1 MISESQSNLEAGSD
15 LSLDLEPELQDSFPI
30 AAIGASAGGLEA
42 FTELLANLPNDT
54 GMGFVLIQHL
64 APEHDSQLSE
74 ILRRT
79 TEMPVNQAQEGMRI
93 VPNSVYVIPPNTLMT
108 LEQGILRLEP
118 RRKVRG
124 KYMVIDGF
132 FSSLAADRG
141 ENAIA
146 VLLSGSNEDGTVGL
160 GVIKSVGGVTF
171 AQELTSAEYPTM
183 PMIAIASGYV
193 DMVLAPEEIAAELV
207 IISQKAN
214 ESRAVID
221 AEVTRDAIDI
231 PSTGIFMNSGE
242 TLAHIFSLLLNRMG
256 VDFSNYKQGTIRR
269 RIARRMG
276 LLNLKDL
283 EAYREFLQTHPDE
296 VEKLYHDILI
306 NVTSFFREPESF
318 KVLQELVFPAICE
331 YKSFDAPIRIWV
343 AGCST
348 GEEVYSIA
356 ISLLEFF
363 GNRPAKHP
371 IQIFATD
378 ISEIAINKAR
388 LGIYNH
394 QSLVDISPERLRQF
408 FTQVQDGYQIGK
420 SVRELCVF
428 ARQNLTSD
436 PPFSR
441 LDLISC
447 RNMLIYLEPVLQKKV
462 MPIFHYALNPN
473 GFLMLGS
480 SEGIGSASDLF
491 AIANKKNRIYNR
503 KPTAPQMNFNF
514 VKSTYVKQP
523 EIPVKRILPEPES
536 NLEQIADQ
544 IVLNQYAPV
553 GVIVNVDLDI
563 LQFRGQTSLYLEA
576 AAGKASLNLLKMARP
591 ELMLEL
597 RSLLYDAKK
606 QNIPI
611 TKDNIPMSSLLVK
624 INVIPLQSDNETHFL
639 VLFESRTEP
648 ILSAN
653 PVNAPVSKSRKE
665 RQNEVNIEIARL
677 THELFKTKEYLRSII
692 ESQEATNQD
701 LKVASEEYLSSNEEL
716 QSANEELETAKE
728 EIQATNEELST
739 VNEEMRDRNTQLN
752 FVNNDLQNLLKSVN
766 IPILMLS
773 GDLRIR
779 RFTPMAEQAFNLIA
793 SDVGRPFSDIQTNI
807 GVPDLMGL
815 ISQVLDTL
823 IPFEQDV
830 QSRTGHWDILRIR
843 PYRTTDN
850 VIDGVVISLFD
861 IDLLK
866 NSAIELSFSRNY
878 ANAIIET
885 LRQPLVVLNAQMQ
898 VVTANHAFYT
908 VFQIGPALTEQRS
921 FFDLG
926 QGEWNIPKLQSL
938 LNQILTI
945 GISVQDYEITQ
956 NFAKL
961 GTRTMLL
968 NICQIQQA
976 DQGKMILLAIEDITE
991 RKLQKQQ
998 LIAQNQALLEA
1009 IAASDAA
1016 NQAKSKFL
1024 GNVSHELRTPLNSI
1038 MGFSQLLQ
1046 DHPNLDQESLEF
1058 INIIYRSGEHLFALI
1073 KDLLDISRIEADKM
1087 ELEPRLLCLASF
1099 LQATVSMVYI
1109 KADQKNLTFTTDF
1122 ASDLPETIYA
1132 DEKRLKQVILN
1143 LLSNAIK
1150 FTSAGQITF
1159 SVRKITN
1166 APKIQFAI
1174 ADTGTG
1180 IAAPELAK
1188 IFLPFEQVG
1197 EVAVKTEGTGL
1208 GLAISQDIINRMGGE
1223 ITVVSQI
1230 GVGSIFSFELDLSTP
1245 PTMGLSPLSI
1255 PESPPNPQSLIS
1267 GAIASSTPPQTTN
1280 LLEAENSLTPSLP
1293 PAGEEDP
1300 LTPSPS
1306 PAGEEDLLTPSP
1318 SPAGE
1323 EDPLT
1328 PSPSPAG
1335 EGDKRIL
1342 SILVAEDV
1350 TYNQM
1355 LIKLF
1360 LQKLG
1365 YQPDIVSNG
1374 LEVLAK
1380 LREKRYDIILMDIQ
1394 MPQMDGMEA
1403 TRRIVAGYAE
1413 SDRPYIIAVS
1423 ANSSGEDQAQYL
1435 ALGMNDAIAKPYVLD
1450 ELQEALSRFNP

>member
-1 MISESQSNLEAGSD
+1 MMSESKSNLEMGSD
-15 LSLDLEPELQDSFPI
+15 LSLEIEAEVSESFPI

-42 FTELLANLPNDT
+42 FTQLLKNLPNDT
-54 GMGFVLIQHL
+54 GLGFVLIQHL

-74 ILRRT
+74 ILQRT
-79 TEMPVNQAQEGMRI
+79 TEMPVNEAQEGMRI

-118 RRKVRG
+118 RHRVRG

-141 ENAIA
+141 EQAIA
-146 VLLSGSNEDGTVGL
+146 VLLSGNNEDGTVGL
-160 GVIKSVGGVTF
+160 GVIKSAGGVTF
-171 AQELTSAEYPTM
+171 AQDLASAEFPTM
-183 PMIAIASGYV
+183 PMIAIASGHV
-193 DMVLAPEEIAAELV
+193 DYVLAPAEIAAELV
-207 IISQKAN
+207 SISQKAH
-214 ESRAVID
+214 ESREAVDVAIARDEID
-221 AEVTRDAIDI
+221 EPSKAI
-231 PSTGIFMNSGE
+231 FVNSGE
-242 TLAHIFSLLLNRMG
+242 TLAHIFTLLLNRMG
-256 VDFSNYKQGTIRR
+256 VDFSHYKQGTIRR
-269 RIARRMG
+269 RISRRMG
-276 LLNLKDL
+276 LLNLRDL
-283 EAYREFLQTHPDE
+283 ETYREFLQAHPDE

-306 NVTSFFREPESF
+306 NVTSFFRESDSF
-318 KVLQELVFPAICE
+318 VALQQLVFPTVCQN
-331 YKSFDAPIRIWV
+331 KSIDTPIRIWV

-356 ISLLEFF
+356 MCLLEFLSD
-363 GNRPAKHP
+363 RPDKHP

-378 ISEIAINKAR
+378 ISEIAISKAR
-388 LGIYNH
+388 LGIYSH
-394 QSLVDISPERLRQF
+394 ESLVDISPERLRRF

-420 SVRELCVF
+420 SVREVCVF

-462 MPIFHYALNPN
+462 MPIFHYALNPD

-480 SEGIGSASDLF
+480 SEGVGSAADLF
-491 AIANKKNRIYNR
+491 AIADKKNRIYKS
-503 KPTAPQMNFNF
+503 KPTTPRLNFNF
-514 VKSTYVKQP
+514 VKSAYVN
-523 EIPVKRILPEPES
+523 ESLSLLKRNVPEPES
-536 NLEQIADQ
+536 NLEQIADRV
-544 IVLNQYAPV
+544 VLSQYAPV

-563 LQFRGQTSLYLEA
+563 LQFRGQTSQYLEP

-597 RSLLYDAKK
+597 RSILYDAKR
-606 QNIPI
+606 QNVPVA
-611 TKDNIPMSSLLVK
+611 KDDIEMSTLLVK
-624 INVIPLQSDNETHFL
+624 INVIPIQSDNDPYFL
-639 VLFESRTEP
+639 VLFESRAKP
-648 ILSAN
+648 ILSPN
-653 PVNAPVSKSRKE
+653 PVPPPVSKSRKE
-665 RQNEVNIEIARL
+665 RQTEISIEVARL

-692 ESQEATNQD
+692 DAQEATNQD

-739 VNEEMRDRNTQLN
+739 INDEIRDRNNQLN

-779 RFTPMAEQAFNLIA
+779 RFTPMAEQAFNLIT

-807 GVPDLMGL
+807 GVPNLMSL
-815 ISQVLDTL
+815 IIEVMDTL

-830 QSRTGHWDILRIR
+830 QNRSGHWDILRIR

-866 NSAIELSFSRNY
+866 HSVIELSFSRNY

-885 LRQPLVVLNAQMQ
+885 LRQPLIVLDDYLQ

-908 VFQIGPALTEQRS
+908 VFQMSADLTEHQS
-921 FFDLG
+921 LFDLG
-926 QGEWNIPKLQSL
+926 EGEWNIPKLRSL
-938 LNQILTI
+938 LNDILTLDV
-945 GISVQDYEITQ
+945 SVQDYEITQ
-956 NFAKL
+956 NFAQL

-968 NICQIQQA
+968 NACQIEQA
-976 DQGKMILLAIEDITE
+976 NQGKMILIAIEDITE

-998 LIAQNQALLEA
+998 LMAQNQALSEA
-1009 IAASDAA
+1009 IAASKAA

-1024 GNVSHELRTPLNSI
+1024 GNISHELRTPLNSI

-1046 DHPNLDQESLEF
+1046 DNSSLDEEAKEF
-1058 INIIYRSGEHLFALI
+1058 ISIVYKSGEHLFALI
-1073 KDLLDISRIEADKM
+1073 KDLLDISKIEADKM
-1087 ELEPRLLCLASF
+1087 ELDPNLLDLANF
-1099 LQATVSMVYI
+1099 LKTTMDMVWL
-1109 KADQKNLTFTTDF
+1109 KALQKNLTLIPDF
-1122 ASDLPETIYA
+1122 AADLPETIFA
-1132 DEKRLKQVILN
+1132 DEKRLRQVLIN

-1150 FTSAGQITF
+1150 FTSVGEINFT
-1159 SVRKITN
+1159 VRKIYSDN
-1166 APKIQFAI
+1166 PNRKLIQFAI
-1174 ADTGTG
+1174 SDTGAG

-1223 ITVVSQI
+1223 INVVSQF
-1230 GVGSIFSFELDLSTP
+1230 GVGSIFSFELELSTP
-1245 PTMGLSPLSI
+1245 QIMGLSPLSI
-1255 PESPPNPQSLIS
+1255 LEMPPNPEARGLSPSPI
-1267 GAIASSTPPQTTN
+1267 PQTKN
-1280 LLEAENSLTPSLP
+1280 LLEAAEI
-1293 PAGEEDP
+1293 P

-1306 PAGEEDLLTPSP
+1306 PKQVE
-1318 SPAGE
+1318 
-1323 EDPLT
+1323 
-1328 PSPSPAG
+1328 
-1335 EGDKRIL
+1335 KRIM

-1365 YQPDIVSNG
+1365 YQPEIASNG

-1380 LREKRYDIILMDIQ
+1380 LREERYDVILMDIQ
-1394 MPQMDGMEA
+1394 MPQMDGMET
-1403 TRRIVAGYAE
+1403 TRRIVAEYAE
-1413 SDRPYIIAVS
+1413 GDRPYIIAVS
-1423 ANSSGEDQAQYL
+1423 ANSSSEDQAQYL
-1435 ALGMNDAIAKPYVLD
+1435 ALGMKAAISKPYVLD
-1450 ELQEALSRFNP
+1450 ELEQALSRINL

>member
-1 MISESQSNLEAGSD
+1 MRPESESNLQIGSD
-15 LSLDLEPELQDSFPI
+15 LSLELDPELQQYLQIDSDLSLELDPELQQSFPI
-30 AAIGASAGGLEA
+30 AAIGASAGGLDA
-42 FTELLANLPNDT
+42 FTQLLRNLPSVT

-79 TEMPVNQAQEGMRI
+79 TEMPVNEAQDGMRI

-118 RRKVRG
+118 RRRVRG

-160 GVIKSVGGVTF
+160 GVIKSAGGVTF
-171 AQELTSAEYPTM
+171 AQDLASAEFPTM

-193 DMVLAPEEIAAELV
+193 DFVLAPAEIAAELV
-207 IISQKAN
+207 IISQKSS
-214 ESRAVID
+214 ESRETTIAMDEID
-221 AEVTRDAIDI
+221 E
-231 PSTGIFMNSGE
+231 PSTAIFVNSGE
-242 TLAHIFSLLLNRMG
+242 TLAHIFTLLLNRMG
-256 VDFSNYKQGTIRR
+256 VDFSHYKQGTIRR

-276 LLNLKDL
+276 LLNLRDL
-283 EAYREFLQTHPDE
+283 ETYREFLQAHPDE

-306 NVTSFFREPESF
+306 NVTSFFREPDSF
-318 KVLQELVFPAICE
+318 TVLQQLVFPTICQNKAI
-331 YKSFDAPIRIWV
+331 DAPIRIWV

-356 ISLLEFF
+356 MCLLEFF
-363 GNRPAKHP
+363 DDRPVKHP

-378 ISEIAINKAR
+378 ISEIAISKAR
-388 LGIYNH
+388 LGIYSH
-394 QSLVDISPERLRQF
+394 EALVDISPERLRHF

-462 MPIFHYALNPN
+462 MPIFHYALNPD

-480 SEGIGSASDLF
+480 SEGIGSASELF
-491 AIANKKNRIYNR
+491 AIADKKNRIYKS
-503 KPTAPQMNFNF
+503 KPTAPRLNFNF
-514 VKSTYVKQP
+514 VKSAYVHEP
-523 EIPVKRILPEPES
+523 SSLAKRNVPEPES
-536 NLEQIADQ
+536 NLEQLADQ
-544 IVLNQYAPV
+544 VVLSQFAPV
-553 GVIVNVDLDI
+553 GVIVNADLDI
-563 LQFRGQTSLYLEA
+563 LQFRGQTSQYLEP

-597 RSLLYDAKK
+597 RSLLYDAKR
-606 QNIPI
+606 QNVPVA
-611 TKDNIPMSSLLVK
+611 KDDIEMSTLLVK
-624 INVIPLQSDNETHFL
+624 INVIPIQSDNDPYFL
-639 VLFESRTEP
+639 VLFESRAKP
-648 ILSAN
+648 ILSPN
-653 PVNAPVSKSRKE
+653 PVIPPVSKSRKE
-665 RQNEVNIEIARL
+665 RQTEVNIEVARL

-692 ESQEATNQD
+692 DAQEATNQD

-739 VNEEMRDRNTQLN
+739 INEEIRDRNNQLN

-793 SDVGRPFSDIQTNI
+793 SDVGRPFSDIQTHI
-807 GVPDLMGL
+807 GVPNLMSL
-815 ISQVLDTL
+815 ITEVIDTL

-830 QSRTGHWDILRIR
+830 QNRSGHWDILRIR

-866 NSAIELSFSRNY
+866 HSAIELSFSRNY

-885 LRQPLVVLNAQMQ
+885 LRQPLIVLNVDLQ
-898 VVTANHAFYT
+898 VVTANHAFYRL
-908 VFQIGPALTEQRS
+908 FQMSEDQTEDQS
-921 FFDLG
+921 LFDLG
-926 QGEWNIPKLQSL
+926 EGEWNIPKLRSL
-938 LNQILTI
+938 LNDILTFD
-945 GISVQDYEITQ
+945 ISVQDYEITQ
-956 NFAKL
+956 NFTQI

-968 NICQIQQA
+968 NACQIEQA
-976 DQGKMILLAIEDITE
+976 NRGKMILIAIEDITE

-998 LIAQNQALLEA
+998 LMAQNQALLEA
-1009 IAASDAA
+1009 IAASKAA

-1024 GNVSHELRTPLNSI
+1024 GNISHELRTPLNSI

-1046 DHPNLDQESLEF
+1046 DNPSLDEEAKEF
-1058 INIIYRSGEHLFALI
+1058 IGIVYKSAEHLFALI
-1073 KDLLDISRIEADKM
+1073 KDLLDISKIEADKM
-1087 ELEPRLLCLASF
+1087 ELDPNLLDLANF
-1099 LQATVSMVYI
+1099 LKTTMDMVWL
-1109 KADQKNLTFTTDF
+1109 KALQKNLTLIPDF
-1122 ASDLPETIYA
+1122 AADLPETIFA
-1132 DEKRLKQVILN
+1132 DEKRLRQVLIN

-1150 FTSAGQITF
+1150 FTSVGEINFT
-1159 SVRKITN
+1159 VRKIYSDN
-1166 APKIQFAI
+1166 PSRKLIQFAI
-1174 ADTGTG
+1174 ADTGAG
-1180 IAAPELAK
+1180 IAASELAK

-1223 ITVVSQI
+1223 IKVVSHLGI
-1230 GVGSIFSFELDLSTP
+1230 GSIFSFELDLSTP
-1245 PTMGLSPLSI
+1245 PIMGLSALSI
-1255 PESPPNPQSLIS
+1255 PEMPPNPEARGLSL
-1267 GAIASSTPPQTTN
+1267 SSIPQTTN
-1280 LLEAENSLTPSLP
+1280 LLEAAEIR
-1293 PAGEEDP
+1293 

-1306 PAGEEDLLTPSP
+1306 S
-1318 SPAGE
+1318 
-1323 EDPLT
+1323 
-1328 PSPSPAG
+1328 AG
-1335 EGDKRIL
+1335 EGDKKTL
-1342 SILVAEDV
+1342 NILVAEDV

-1365 YQPDIVSNG
+1365 YQTEIASNG

-1380 LREKRYDIILMDIQ
+1380 LREKRYDVILMDIQ
-1394 MPQMDGMEA
+1394 MPQMDGMET
-1403 TRRIVAGYAE
+1403 TRRIVAEYAE
-1413 SDRPYIIAVS
+1413 GDRPYIIAVS
-1423 ANSSGEDQAQYL
+1423 ANSTGEDQEQYL
-1435 ALGMNDAIAKPYVLD
+1435 ALGMNAAIAKPYVLD
-1450 ELQEALSRFNP
+1450 ELEEALSRVNP

>member
-1 MISESQSNLEAGSD
+1 MANRKKDEKIMISESQSNLEAGSD

-124 KYMVIDGF
+124 KFMVIDGF

-146 VLLSGSNEDGTVGL
+146 VLLSGNNEDGTVGL

-171 AQELTSAEYPTM
+171 AQELSSAEYPTM

-193 DMVLAPEEIAAELV
+193 DMVLAPDEIAAELV
-207 IISQKAN
+207 IISQKVN
-214 ESRAVID
+214 ESMAVID
-221 AEVTRDAIDI
+221 AEVARDEIDT
-231 PSTGIFMNSGE
+231 PSTGIFVNSGE
-242 TLAHIFSLLLNRMG
+242 TLAYIFALLLNRMG

-283 EAYREFLQTHPDE
+283 EAYREFLQVHPDE

-331 YKSFDAPIRIWV
+331 YKSVDAPIRIWV

-356 ISLLEFF
+356 MSLLEFF
-363 GNRPAKHP
+363 GDRPAKHP

-378 ISEIAINKAR
+378 ISEVAISKAR

-394 QSLVDISPERLRQF
+394 QALVDISPERLRQF

-480 SEGIGSASDLF
+480 SEGIGSASELF
-491 AIANKKNRIYNR
+491 AIADKKNRIYNR

-523 EIPVKRILPEPES
+523 EIPAKRSLPESES

-611 TKDNIPMSSLLVK
+611 TKDDIPMSSLLVK
-624 INVIPLQSDNETHFL
+624 INVIPIQNDNETCFL
-639 VLFESRTEP
+639 VLFESRAQP
-648 ILSAN
+648 ILSTN
-653 PVNAPVSKSRKE
+653 PVSAPVSKSRKE

-677 THELFKTKEYLRSII
+677 THELFKTKEYLRAII

-739 VNEEMRDRNTQLN
+739 VNEEMRDRNTQLS

-779 RFTPMAEQAFNLIA
+779 RFTPLAEQAFNLIA

-807 GVPDLMGL
+807 GVPNLMGL
-815 ISQVLDTL
+815 VSEVLDTL

-861 IDLLK
+861 IDL
-866 NSAIELSFSRNY
+866 
-878 ANAIIET
+878 
-885 LRQPLVVLNAQMQ
+885 
-898 VVTANHAFYT
+898 
-908 VFQIGPALTEQRS
+908 
-921 FFDLG
+921 
-926 QGEWNIPKLQSL
+926 
-938 LNQILTI
+938 
-945 GISVQDYEITQ
+945 
-956 NFAKL
+956 
-961 GTRTMLL
+961 
-968 NICQIQQA
+968 
-976 DQGKMILLAIEDITE
+976 
-991 RKLQKQQ
+991 
-998 LIAQNQALLEA
+998 
-1009 IAASDAA
+1009 
-1016 NQAKSKFL
+1016 
-1024 GNVSHELRTPLNSI
+1024 
-1038 MGFSQLLQ
+1038 
-1046 DHPNLDQESLEF
+1046 
-1058 INIIYRSGEHLFALI
+1058 
-1073 KDLLDISRIEADKM
+1073 
-1087 ELEPRLLCLASF
+1087 
-1099 LQATVSMVYI
+1099 
-1109 KADQKNLTFTTDF
+1109 
-1122 ASDLPETIYA
+1122 PEMIYA

-1159 SVRKITN
+1159 SVRKKLSDLS
-1166 APKIQFAI
+1166 APNLIQFAI

-1267 GAIASSTPPQTTN
+1267 GAIDSSTPPQTTN
-1280 LLEAENSLTPSLP
+1280 LLEAES
-1293 PAGEEDP
+1293 P

-1306 PAGEEDLLTPSP
+1306 PAGEESPLTSSLSP
-1318 SPAGE
+1318 TGE
-1323 EDPLT
+1323 ESPLT

-1335 EGDKRIL
+1335 EGDKRTL

-1350 TYNQM
+1350 IYNQM

-1380 LREKRYDIILMDIQ
+1380 LREKRYDVILMDIQ

-1403 TRRIVAGYAE
+1403 TRRIVAGYPQ

-1450 ELQEALSRFNP
+1450 ELQQALSRFNP

>member
-1 MISESQSNLEAGSD
+1 VVNRKKNEKIMVPESKSSLEVGSD
-15 LSLDLEPELQDSFPI
+15 FSLEIEPELPESFPI
-30 AAIGASAGGLEA
+30 AAIGASAGGLDA
-42 FTELLANLPNDT
+42 FTQLLKNLPSDT

-79 TEMPVNQAQEGMRI
+79 TEMPVNEAQEGMRI

-141 ENAIA
+141 EQAIA
-146 VLLSGSNEDGTVGL
+146 VVLTGSNEDGTVGL
-160 GVIKSVGGVTF
+160 GVIKSAGGVTF
-171 AQELTSAEYPTM
+171 AQDLASAEFPTM

-193 DMVLAPEEIAAELV
+193 DYVLAPAEIAAELG

-214 ESRAVID
+214 ESREAVDVAIARDEID
-221 AEVTRDAIDI
+221 E
-231 PSTGIFMNSGE
+231 PSTAIFVNSGE
-242 TLAHIFSLLLNRMG
+242 TLAHIFTLLLNRMG
-256 VDFSNYKQGTIRR
+256 VDFSHYKQGTIRR
-269 RIARRMG
+269 RISRRMG
-276 LLNLKDL
+276 LLNLRDL
-283 EAYREFLQTHPDE
+283 ETYREFLQVHPDE

-306 NVTSFFREPESF
+306 NVTSFFREPDSF
-318 KVLQELVFPAICE
+318 NALQQLVFPTICQNKAI
-331 YKSFDAPIRIWV
+331 DAAIRIWV

-356 ISLLEFF
+356 MCLLEFL
-363 GNRPAKHP
+363 GDRPVKYP

-378 ISEIAINKAR
+378 ISEIAISKAR
-388 LGIYNH
+388 LGIYSH
-394 QSLVDISPERLRQF
+394 EALVDISPDRLRRF

-462 MPIFHYALNPN
+462 MPIFHYALNTD

-480 SEGIGSASDLF
+480 SEGIGSAADLF
-491 AIANKKNRIYNR
+491 AVADKKNRIYKS
-503 KPTAPQMNFNF
+503 KPTAPRMNFNF
-514 VKSTYVKQP
+514 VKSAYVNEP
-523 EIPVKRILPEPES
+523 SSLVKRNEPEPES
-536 NLEQIADQ
+536 NLEQIADRV
-544 IVLNQYAPV
+544 VLSQYAPV

-563 LQFRGQTSLYLEA
+563 LQFRGQTRQYLEP

-611 TKDNIPMSSLLVK
+611 AKDNIEMSSLLVK
-624 INVIPLQSDNETHFL
+624 INVIPIQSDDVSHFL
-639 VLFESRTEP
+639 VLFESRAKP
-648 ILSAN
+648 ILLAN
-653 PVNAPVSKSRKE
+653 PDTPPVSKSRKE
-665 RQNEVNIEIARL
+665 RQAEVNIEVARL

-692 ESQEATNQD
+692 DAQEATNQD
-701 LKVASEEYLSSNEEL
+701 LKVAGEEYLSSNEEL

-728 EIQATNEELST
+728 EIQATNEELTT
-739 VNEEMRDRNTQLN
+739 VNEEIRDRNNQLN
-752 FVNNDLQNLLKSVN
+752 TVNNDLQNLLKSVN

-779 RFTPMAEQAFNLIA
+779 RFTPMAEQAFNLIV

-807 GVPDLMGL
+807 GVPNLMDL
-815 ISQVLDTL
+815 IAEVIDTL

-830 QSRTGHWDILRIR
+830 QNRSGHWDILRIR

-861 IDLLK
+861 IDILK

-885 LRQPLVVLNAQMQ
+885 LHQPLIVLNANLQ

-908 VFQIGPALTEQRS
+908 VFQMSVDLTEHQS
-921 FFDLG
+921 LFDLG
-926 QGEWNIPKLQSL
+926 AGEWNIPQLRSL
-938 LNQILTI
+938 LNEILTLN
-945 GISVQDYEITQ
+945 ISIQDYEITQ
-956 NFAKL
+956 NFAQI
-961 GTRTMLL
+961 GIRTILLNVCQIEQANDDKMLL
-968 NICQIQQA
+968 I
-976 DQGKMILLAIEDITE
+976 AIEDITE

-998 LIAQNQALLEA
+998 LIAQNQALSEA
-1009 IAASDAA
+1009 IAASEAA
-1016 NQAKSKFL
+1016 NLAKSKFL
-1024 GNVSHELRTPLNSI
+1024 GNVSHELRTPLNAI

-1046 DHPNLDQESLEF
+1046 DNPSLDEEAKEF
-1058 INIIYRSGEHLFALI
+1058 ISIIHDSGKHLLGLI

-1087 ELEPRLLCLASF
+1087 EIEPNLIDLANF
-1099 LQATVSMVYI
+1099 LKTTADIVWL
-1109 KADQKNLTFTTDF
+1109 KAIQKNLTLTQNF
-1122 ASDLPETIYA
+1122 APDLPEIIFA
-1132 DEKRLKQVILN
+1132 DDKRLKQVLLN

-1150 FTSAGQITF
+1150 FTSVGAITF
-1159 SVRKITN
+1159 TVRKIATN
-1166 APKIQFAI
+1166 NPSQNLIQFAI
-1174 ADTGTG
+1174 ADSGAG
-1180 IAAPELAK
+1180 IAASELTK

-1197 EVAVKTEGTGL
+1197 EVDVKTEGTGL

-1230 GVGSIFSFELDLSTP
+1230 GVGSKFSFELDLSAP
-1245 PTMGLSPLSI
+1245 NIMGLSPLSI
-1255 PESPPNPQSLIS
+1255 PEIPPNPQHLIS
-1267 GAIASSTPPQTTN
+1267 GAIASSTPPQITN
-1280 LLEAENSLTPSLP
+1280 LLAAEI
-1293 PAGEEDP
+1293 P

-1306 PAGEEDLLTPSP
+1306 PK
-1318 SPAGE
+1318 
-1323 EDPLT
+1323 
-1328 PSPSPAG
+1328 AG
-1335 EGDKRIL
+1335 EGDKKTL

-1350 TYNQM
+1350 SYNQM

-1360 LQKLG
+1360 LNKLG
-1365 YQPDIVSNG
+1365 YEYEVVSNG
-1374 LEVLAK
+1374 IEVLAK
-1380 LREKRYDIILMDIQ
+1380 LREKRYDVILMDIQ
-1394 MPQMDGMEA
+1394 MPQMDGMET
-1403 TRRIVAGYAE
+1403 TRRIVAEYAG
-1413 SDRPYIIAVS
+1413 DRPYIIAVS
-1423 ANSSGEDQAQYL
+1423 ANSSGEDQAKYL
-1435 ALGMNDAIAKPYVLD
+1435 ALGMDDAIAKPYVLA
-1450 ELQEALSRFNP
+1450 ELEQALSRFNP

>member
-1 MISESQSNLEAGSD
+1 MTSESEANLETGSD
-15 LSLDLEPELQDSFPI
+15 LSLDLEPLLQDSFPI
-30 AAIGASAGGLEA
+30 AAIGASAGGLDA
-42 FTELLANLPNDT
+42 FTQLLRNLPDDT
-54 GMGFVLIQHL
+54 GMGFVVIQHL

-74 ILRRT
+74 ILGRT
-79 TEMPVNQAQEGMRI
+79 TAMPVNEAQEGMRI

-146 VLLSGSNEDGTVGL
+146 VLLSGNNEDGTVGF
-160 GVIKSVGGVTF
+160 GVIKSVGGATF
-171 AQELTSAEYPTM
+171 AQELASAEFPTM

-193 DMVLAPEEIAAELV
+193 DMVLTPEEIAAELV
-207 IISQKAN
+207 IISQKAH
-214 ESRAVID
+214 ESMAVVD
-221 AEVTRDAIDI
+221 AEIARDAIDL
-231 PSTGIFMNSGE
+231 PSTAIFEHSGE
-242 TLAHIFSLLLNRMG
+242 TMAHIFTLLLNRMG
-256 VDFSNYKQGTIRR
+256 VDFSHYKQGTMRR

-276 LLNLKDL
+276 MLNLEDL
-283 EAYREFLQTHPDE
+283 ESYREFLQANPVE

-318 KVLQELVFPAICE
+318 KVLQQLVFPALCE
-331 YKSFDAPIRIWV
+331 HKPLDAPIRIWV

-363 GNRPAKHP
+363 GDRPDKHP

-394 QSLVDISPERLRQF
+394 QALVDISPERLRQF
-408 FTQVQDGYQIGK
+408 FTQVPDGYQIGK
-420 SVRELCVF
+420 SVRQLCVF

-462 MPIFHYALNPN
+462 MPIFHYALNAD

-480 SEGIGSASDLF
+480 SEGIGSAAELF
-491 AIANKKNRIYNR
+491 AVVDKKNRIYKR
-503 KPTAPQMNFNF
+503 KPTSPQMNFNF
-514 VKSTYVKQP
+514 VKSTYVKSTN
-523 EIPVKRILPEPES
+523 VKNLGSLVQQDLTEPES
-536 NLEQIADQ
+536 NLEQVADRV
-544 IVLNQYAPV
+544 VLSQYAPV
-553 GVIVNVDLDI
+553 GVIVNGDLDI

-597 RSLLYDAKK
+597 RSLLYDVKK

-611 TKDNIPMSSLLVK
+611 TKDNVQMSSLLVK
-624 INVIPLQSDNETHFL
+624 INVIPIQSDNETHFL
-639 VLFESRTEP
+639 VLFESRVQS
-648 ILSAN
+648 ILSATPEPA
-653 PVNAPVSKSRKE
+653 PVNKSRKE
-665 RQNEVNIEIARL
+665 RQNEVNIEVARL

-692 ESQEATNQD
+692 ESQEATHQD
-701 LKVASEEYLSSNEEL
+701 LKVAGEEYLSSNEEL

-728 EIQATNEELST
+728 EIQATNEELTT
-739 VNEEMRDRNTQLN
+739 VNEEMRDRNTRLN
-752 FVNNDLQNLLKSVN
+752 IANNDLQNLLKSVN

-773 GDLRIR
+773 RDLRIR

-807 GVPDLMGL
+807 GVPNLMGL
-815 ISQVLDTL
+815 IIEVIDTL

-866 NSAIELSFSRNY
+866 
-878 ANAIIET
+878 
-885 LRQPLVVLNAQMQ
+885 
-898 VVTANHAFYT
+898 
-908 VFQIGPALTEQRS
+908 
-921 FFDLG
+921 
-926 QGEWNIPKLQSL
+926 
-938 LNQILTI
+938 
-945 GISVQDYEITQ
+945 
-956 NFAKL
+956 
-961 GTRTMLL
+961 
-968 NICQIQQA
+968 
-976 DQGKMILLAIEDITE
+976 
-991 RKLQKQQ
+991 LQKEQ
-998 LIAQNQALLEA
+998 LTAQNQALSEA
-1009 IAASDAA
+1009 IAASEAA
-1016 NQAKSKFL
+1016 NIAKSRFL
-1024 GNVSHELRTPLNSI
+1024 GNVSHELRTPLNSVL
-1038 MGFSQLLQ
+1038 GFSQLLQ
-1046 DHPNLDQESLEF
+1046 EDPSLAEETLEF
-1058 INIIYRSGEHLFALI
+1058 INIIYKSGEHLFSLI
-1073 KDLLDISRIEADKM
+1073 QDLLDISRIEANKM
-1087 ELEPRLLCLASF
+1087 ELQPKLLNLASF
-1099 LQATVSMVYI
+1099 LQTTVDIIYI
-1109 KADQKNLTFTTDF
+1109 QSHQKNLTFTTNFGD
-1122 ASDLPETIYA
+1122 DLPKNIFA
-1132 DEKRLKQVILN
+1132 DEKRLRQVLLN

-1150 FTSAGQITF
+1150 FTSTGGITLT
-1159 SVRKITN
+1159 VRKMTN
-1166 APKIQFAI
+1166 DPKLQFAI
-1174 ADTGTG
+1174 ADTGAG
-1180 IAAPELAK
+1180 IAASELAK

-1197 EVAVKTEGTGL
+1197 EVDVKTEGTGL

-1230 GVGSIFSFELDLSTP
+1230 GVGSTFSFELELFP
-1245 PTMGLSPLSI
+1245 PETSGLSSPLLI
-1255 PESPPNPQSLIS
+1255 PESSPNPQHLIS
-1267 GAIASSTPPQTTN
+1267 SAIASSTPPQTTN
-1280 LLEAENSLTPSLP
+1280 LLEAEDT
-1293 PAGEEDP
+1293 
-1300 LTPSPS
+1300 
-1306 PAGEEDLLTPSP
+1306 
-1318 SPAGE
+1318 
-1323 EDPLT
+1323 LT

-1335 EGDKRIL
+1335 EGNKRIL

-1355 LIKLF
+1355 LMKIF

-1365 YQPDIVSNG
+1365 YESEIVSNG
-1374 LEVLAK
+1374 IEVLAK

-1394 MPQMDGMEA
+1394 MPQMDGMET
-1403 TRRIVAGYAE
+1403 TRRIVAEYPQ

-1423 ANSSGEDQAQYL
+1423 ANSTGEDQAKYL
-1435 ALGMNDAIAKPYVLD
+1435 ALGMNDAIAKPCILS
-1450 ELQEALSRFNP
+1450 ELQQAILKFNP